1 MPARRLLVIGLVVV
15 VGAALLLTYR
25 KRQER
30 LPALKRTD
38 DLLQS
43 LASEA
48 VDSAQRSD
56 HVYLDYSVESLKA
69 VDEILDGAHLT
80 YLKNPGSV
88 SVSGLSS
95 TYGAYVGEVI
105 RRNEQ
110 RARWGPE
117 DTVLGE
123 RSRPLN
129 WGATLRVYPFV
140 WCRERILKGDS
151 FSLWA
156 SYSEAK
162 ELASHGVL

>member
-1 MPARRLLVIGLVVV
+1 MPARRLLVIGMVIVVA
-15 VGAALLLTYR
+15 AALLLIYR
-25 KRQER
+25 NRRER
-30 LPALKRTD
+30 PPALKKTD
-38 DLLQS
+38 DLPQS

-48 VDSAQRSD
+48 VDGAKLNNNVS
-56 HVYLDYSVESLKA
+56 LDYSVGSLKV
-69 VDEILDGAHLT
+69 VDEILEQAHEAYVKDPT
-80 YLKNPGSV
+80 SV
-88 SVSGLSS
+88 SVPSLSS

-123 RSRPLN
+123 RSRRLN
-129 WGATLRVYPFV
+129 WGATLRAYPFV